1 MEKDIKAESKEIEVS
16 IDKPGIQ
23 LISNV
28 TYSQPSGFG
37 YGSSPL
43 KMDILRPMDNN
54 KYPAVVFITGGGFIS
69 ANKDSYIQ
77 QRLAIAESG
86 YVVASIEYRVAPL
99 AVFPAPLED
108 VKAAVRFLRAN
119 SEKLN
124 IDENNIAVMGDSAG
138 GYLSAFVGVTNDVK
152 KFDKGENLGQS
163 SKVQAAIDIYGLS
176 DLEQIASGFPKEIQ
190 ELHKSEGAPEALWVR
205 GPVLFRDPNA
215 ANKKYSEANP
225 ITYID
230 KELPPFLLMHG
241 DEDKLV
247 SPDQT
252 KILHEALIKAGA
264 NSTRYVVKGANHGG
278 IHWAQPKVVNI
289 IIEFLNGSL
298 KNK

>member
-1 MEKDIKAESKEIEVS
+1 MENDIKDESKEIEVP
-16 IDKPGIQ
+16 IDKPEIQ
-23 LISNV
+23 LISDV
-28 TYSQPSGFG
+28 IYSQPSGFG
-37 YGSSPL
+37 YGNFPL

-69 ANKDSYIQ
+69 ANKDGYIQ
-77 QRLAIAESG
+77 QRLAIAERG
-86 YVVASIEYRVAPL
+86 YVVTSIEYRVAPL

-119 SEKLN
+119 SEKFN
-124 IDENNIAVMGDSAG
+124 IDINNIAVMGDSAG
-138 GYLSAFVGVTNDVK
+138 GYLSAFAGVTNGVK
-152 KFDKGENLGQS
+152 KFDKGENLEQS

-176 DLEQIASGFPKEIQ
+176 DLEQIASGFPEEIQ
-190 ELHKSEGAPEALWVR
+190 ELHKLGGTPEDLWVR

-215 ANKKYSEANP
+215 ANRKLSEANP

-230 KELPPFLLMHG
+230 KDLPEFLLMHG
-241 DEDKLV
+241 NEDKLV

-289 IIEFLNGSL
+289 IIKFLDKAL
-298 KNK
+298 KK